1 MVISLIS
8 LTIKSPIFI
17 FEEPIS
23 IPSVRR
29 LYTSSDKSLLTVN
42 GDETRLFGRDGELDS
57 LGLINLIVLVEQNI
71 EEDFDI
77 IITLADEKA
86 ISQKRSPFRNVGTL
100 KNYIFSLISQE
111 SNEQ

>member
-1 MVISLIS
+1 MKEKILNA
-8 LTIKSPIFI
+8 IFRSI
-17 FEEPIS
+17 EE
-23 IPSVRR
+23 
-29 LYTSSDKSLLTVN
+29 LNESSDKGLLTIN
-42 GDETRLFGRDGELDS
+42 GDETKLFGRDGELDS

-100 KNYIFSLISQE
+100 KNYIFSLINQGF
-111 SNEQ
+111 NEQ